1 MFGTSIFTKFFK
13 NYIFYY
19 IGSVENTENR
29 DESKESLRER
39 LTDQQYKCTQE
50 ADTEAPFTGIYWDET
65 RDGIYKCVVC
75 DEPLFSSESKFD
87 SGCGWPSFD
96 APTQEGIITF
106 RSDQSFGMLRTETL
120 CTNCGAHLGHIFPD
134 GPTPTGD
141 RYCINSACI
150 NLETESN

>member
-65 RDGIYKCVVC
+65 RDGIYRCVVC

-96 APTQEGIITF
+96 APAQEGIITF

-150 NLETESN
+150 NLETESD

>member
-1 MFGTSIFTKFFK
+1 M
-13 NYIFYY
+13 
-19 IGSVENTENR
+19 ENTENR

-65 RDGIYKCVVC
+65 RDGIYRCVVC

-96 APTQEGIITF
+96 APAQEGIITF

>member
-1 MFGTSIFTKFFK
+1 MFGTSIFTKFSK

-96 APTQEGIITF
+96 APAQEGIITF

>member
-96 APTQEGIITF
+96 APAQEGIITF

>member
-1 MFGTSIFTKFFK
+1 M
-13 NYIFYY
+13 
-19 IGSVENTENR
+19 ENTENR

-96 APTQEGIITF
+96 APAQEGIITF

>member
-65 RDGIYKCVVC
+65 RDGIYRCVVC

-96 APTQEGIITF
+96 APAQEGIITF

>member
-1 MFGTSIFTKFFK
+1 MFGTSISAKFFK

-19 IGSVENTENR
+19 IGRVENTENQ

-50 ADTEAPFTGIYWDET
+50 ADTEAPFTGIYWDEI
-65 RDGIYKCVVC
+65 RDGIYRCVVC
-75 DEPLFSSESKFD
+75 DKPLFSSESKFD

-96 APTQEGIITF
+96 SPVQEGIITF

-150 NLETESN
+150 NLETEGN